1 MKKFYQLSHIEFD
14 FDGEDLSEEV
24 KDCITYEAKETLWD
38 SPTEEQLV
46 DMITDNVGY
55 CVKSLSYDSV
65 INSKPQ

>member
-1 MKKFYQLSHIEFD
+1 MMKKFYQLSHIEFD

-46 DMITDNVGY
+46 DMIADNVGY
-55 CVKSLSYDSV
+55 CVKSLSYDLV
-65 INSKPQ
+65 